1 MNNFIANRVW
11 ITGTSNGL
19 GLALVEQLLEQ
30 GSRVAASGR
39 TCELLQDLSLQ
50 YPESLLL
57 LDGNLSEPDEAQE
70 AARQISDHWG
80 ALDCMI
86 INAGT
91 CDYLAID
98 TPAPAIFEGI
108 VSSNLSATRHC
119 LESAHPLLQGNNSPQ
134 VVSILSRY
142 SALQLHDPSQPATV
156 DNSLVQL
163 LNSQRAALAAQAI
176 DLTII
181 APLDLNFAQVTEPV
195 APEQWTAHTAAEVI
209 LDRLPDRPANLVLEA
224 LHLNDLW
231 PLPR

>member
-1 MNNFIANRVW
+1 MNNSITNRVW
-11 ITGTSNGL
+11 VTGASSGL

-39 TCELLQDLSLQ
+39 ACELLQDLSRQ

-57 LDGNLSEPDEAQE
+57 LDGNLSEPYAAQE
-70 AARQISDHWG
+70 AARQITDHWG
-80 ALDCMI
+80 ALDCLI
-86 INAGT
+86 LNAGT

-119 LESAHPLLQGNNSPQ
+119 LESAWSLLQDDNPPQ
-134 VVSILSRY
+134 VVGILSRY
-142 SALQLHDPSQPATV
+142 SVLQLDDPGQPATV
-156 DNSLVQL
+156 DNSLIQL

-181 APLDLNFAQVTEPV
+181 APLDLKFAQVSEQV

>member
-39 TCELLQDLSLQ
+39 TCDLLQDLSLE

-80 ALDCMI
+80 ALDCLI

-108 VSSNLSATRHC
+108 VSSNLSATRQC
-119 LESAHPLLQGNNSPQ
+119 LESARPLLQGNNSPQ

-181 APLDLNFAQVTEPV
+181 APLDLNFAQVTEQV

-209 LDRLPDRPANLVLEA
+209 LDRLPDRPANLMLEA
-224 LHLNDLW
+224 LHLSDLW

>member
-1 MNNFIANRVW
+1 M
-11 ITGTSNGL
+11 TGASSGL
-19 GLALVEQLLEQ
+19 GFALAEQLLEQ
-30 GSRVAASGR
+30 GAQVAASGR
-39 TCELLQDLSLQ
+39 AAEALQDLSQQ
-50 YPESLLL
+50 YPAHLLL
-57 LDGNLSEPDEAQE
+57 LDNNLAEPLDARE
-70 AARQISDHWG
+70 AAKQISDHWG
-80 ALDCMI
+80 SLDCLI

-98 TPAPAIFEGI
+98 TPAPAIFQGI

-119 LESAHPLLQGNNSPQ
+119 LESAWPLLQRGNSPQ
-134 VVSILSRY
+134 VVGILSRY
-142 SALQLHDPSQPATV
+142 SALQLLDPRLPATV
-156 DNSLVQL
+156 DNSLIQL

-181 APLDLNFAQVTEPV
+181 APLDLKFALVSEQV

-231 PLPR
+231 PLPK

>member
-1 MNNFIANRVW
+1 MNNSITNRVW
-11 ITGTSNGL
+11 VTGASSGL

-39 TCELLQDLSLQ
+39 ACELLQDLSRQ

-57 LDGNLSEPDEAQE
+57 LDGNLSEPYAAQE
-70 AARQISDHWG
+70 AARQITDHWG
-80 ALDCMI
+80 ALDCLI
-86 INAGT
+86 LNAGT

-119 LESAHPLLQGNNSPQ
+119 LESAWPLLQHDNPPQ
-134 VVSILSRY
+134 VVGILSRY
-142 SALQLHDPSQPATV
+142 SVLQLDDPGQPATV
-156 DNSLVQL
+156 DNSLIQL

-181 APLDLNFAQVTEPV
+181 APLDLKFAQVSEQV